1 MQNGIKKTGVNEVLN
16 FSDINPKGLKKV
28 SLAFKRNGLEV
39 IDLAATN
46 RTINRNGL
54 KTKKAV
60 FVVAGGQTVELRIND
75 TGDIYQIAL
84 NNKVSP
90 FREQKKISMLIKD
103 ISDSVKKNQASFD
116 KSLLKKITA
125 ATRKEVKQT
134 QAVNGSTISERVVQV
149 QSLLEQL
156 KERVVTLKA
165 LISTLDKDIEQLES
179 ELKAEKEKSA
189 EDRKVV
195 VELKSQRES
204 LTKKVA

>member
-1 MQNGIKKTGVNEVLN
+1 MQNGIKKAGANEVLN
-16 FSDINPKGLKKV
+16 FSDINPRGLKKV
-28 SLAFKRNGLEV
+28 SLAFKRNDLKV

-54 KTKKAV
+54 KTKSAI
-60 FVVAGGQTVELRIND
+60 FVVAGGQTIELRIND

-90 FREQKKISMLIKD
+90 FKEQKKISMLIKD

-125 ATRKEVKQT
+125 ATRKEVKQI
-134 QAVNGSTISERVVQV
+134 QASPTSTISERVIQT
-149 QSLLEQL
+149 QSMLEQL
-156 KERVVTLKA
+156 KERVATLTA
-165 LISTLDKDIEQLES
+165 LITTLDKDIEQLES
-179 ELKAEKEKSA
+179 ELKAEKTKSD
-189 EDRKVV
+189 EDRKVIA
-195 VELKSQRES
+195 ELKNQRES